1 VYVSTIEVYEPVKG
15 PLTERSARYSGKSMY
30 AAAKLEAE
38 RLALAEGLRLGLEV
52 SVIQPAVVYGPY
64 GAAWTVRP
72 LREMATGQVVLV
84 DGGIGACNAVYIDD
98 VVAAL
103 LLAATRREAIG
114 EAFLIS
120 AAKPVTWANFY
131 GAYEGMLGRQTLV
144 SVSAEEV
151 RSQQGGHGKVG
162 TLTYLARLWRDDPN
176 FRREL
181 RNTSTVQTLY
191 KVGRQILPSE
201 RWQRIRSQVGVSDI
215 APPPVKVNGHTAVAS
230 TIHWPSSAIIDL
242 MLRQTQVDISKARH
256 LLGYQPYYS
265 LAEGMELTAAWA
277 RWSGL
282 VPSGW
287 Q

>member
-1 VYVSTIEVYEPVKG
+1 
-15 PLTERSARYSGKSMY
+15 
-30 AAAKLEAE
+30 
-38 RLALAEGLRLGLEV
+38 
-52 SVIQPAVVYGPY
+52 VIQPTIVYGPY

-72 LREMATGQVVLV
+72 LRDMATGQVVLV
-84 DGGIGACNAVYIDD
+84 DSGLGLCNAVYIDD

-103 LLAATRREAIG
+103 LLASTRREAIG

-120 AAKPVTWANFY
+120 AAKPVTWADFY
-131 GAYEGMLGRQTLV
+131 GAYEDMMGRQTLV

-151 RSQQGGHGKVG
+151 RGQQGSNGKVG

-181 RNTSTVQTLY
+181 RNTTTVQTLY
-191 KVGRQILPSE
+191 KVGRQVLPSE

-215 APPPVKVNGHTAVAS
+215 APPPVKVNGHTSVAS
-230 TIHWPSSAIIDL
+230 TIHWPSPTIVDL
-242 MLRQTQVDISKARH
+242 MLRHTRVDISKATR
-256 LLGYQPYYS
+256 LLGYQPYYN
-265 LAEGMELTAAWA
+265 LAEGMLLTKAWA

-282 VPSGW
+282 VPS